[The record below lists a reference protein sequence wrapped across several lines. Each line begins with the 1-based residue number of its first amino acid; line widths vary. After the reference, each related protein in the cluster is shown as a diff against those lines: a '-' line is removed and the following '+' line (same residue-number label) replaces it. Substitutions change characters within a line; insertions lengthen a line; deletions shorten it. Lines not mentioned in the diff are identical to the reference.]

1 MSKTRMVYLWN
12 CLFGILLIAGVA
24 VTSAQSEPEADQ
36 SMSAEQ
42 QAMMKAWQKAMTPGA
57 PQAALARQAGTWNVT
72 VRSWMPGLSEPQISE
87 GKSERNMIL
96 GGRVLMERVEGTSMG
111 QPFSGLGL
119 TGYDN
124 VKGEYWSVWTD
135 NMSTAL
141 YTSTGSCDEA
151 HTKCDYMMTGTDPF
165 SGKEMKSHGVFES
178 IGTDAERATMY
189 DVAADGSEKKS
200 MEMTYERTMPSQA
213 VKAVREKAEEIKEKM
228 KKSDK

>member
-1 MSKTRMVYLWN
+1 MSKTRTVYVRI
-12 CLFGILLIAGVA
+12 CLLGILVIAGVA
-24 VTSAQSEPEADQ
+24 ATSAQTESASDQ
-36 SMSAEQ
+36 PMSAEQ
-42 QAMMKAWQKAMTPGA
+42 DAMMKAWQKAMTPGS
-57 PQAALARQAGTWNVT
+57 QHKALAKQAGTWSVK
-72 VRSWMPGLSEPQISE
+72 VRSWMPGSTEPVISE
-87 GKSERNMIL
+87 GKSERKMIL

-141 YTSTGSCDEA
+141 YTSSGTCDEA

-178 IGTDAERATMY
+178 IGADAERATMY
-189 DVAADGSEKKS
+189 DIAPDGSENRT

-213 VKAVREKAEEIKEKM
+213 AKAVKEKAEEIKEKM
-228 KKSDK
+228 KKTDE